1 VTRRFLLL
9 LPLLALA
16 ASGQPPSLSRLHPL
30 GARAGSL
37 VEIEILGE
45 SLQAASSV
53 EFDSPLLTWQQTTLR
68 EPGRLKGLVS
78 LAPHTPLGP
87 HLLRVRSPLG
97 PSNSLLF
104 NAGQFPAV
112 LEGDHRALPSL
123 PAELYGRLDGPTDID
138 TYWFSVH
145 AGQRWL
151 FDLRAMDHGSA
162 VEARMALL
170 HANGQKIA
178 YNDDRD
184 HYDEN
189 PRLEYTFPQSGV
201 YGLRLDQ
208 YRGPRGFTFGKN
220 NAYLLRIS
228 NLPNPLSLSPLG
240 ARRGA
245 LARFSLHGSAL
256 AAVSQAYLT
265 PLRLAEYSRMTYPY
279 TMPIRFEPDP
289 PSPTRLP
296 AQILAASPSRLDFA
310 VAIPAHASP
319 GLWKLWLVSPAGH
332 TDALPLEISDLP
344 ERTDAQPLPPAPP
357 PYVVNGLLATPGQRQ
372 RFLIPAR
379 AGQPLR
385 FSTLAA
391 QLGAPFLDTVL
402 TLRDP
407 QGRKLAENDD
417 VVAGWGGLL
426 GNPDSTLFY
435 TPTTSGTLTLELRDR
450 LLRGGPLYPYRLKV
464 ESAAPSFQLFTT
476 PENLTVRRG
485 QTTTL
490 KLHLVREAGFSG
502 EVSVRVEGA
511 GPPLS
516 GRFRPDQLFEPNAD
530 GADMLIPE
538 IEFTLPAPGPPG
550 LYPLTITGQAP
561 AHPAPVTAH
570 TAVMI
575 GPIYQG
581 DWNFYRRPLPAI
593 TLTVVD

>member
-310 VAIPAHASP
+310 VSIPAHASP

-550 LYPLTITGQAP
+550 VYPLTITGHAP

>member
-1 VTRRFLLL
+1 
-9 LPLLALA
+9 
-16 ASGQPPSLSRLHPL
+16 
-30 GARAGSL
+30 
-37 VEIEILGE
+37 
-45 SLQAASSV
+45 
-53 EFDSPLLTWQQTTLR
+53 
-68 EPGRLKGLVS
+68 
-78 LAPHTPLGP
+78 
-87 HLLRVRSPLG
+87 
-97 PSNSLLF
+97 
-104 NAGQFPAV
+104 
-112 LEGDHRALPSL
+112 
-123 PAELYGRLDGPTDID
+123 
-138 TYWFSVH
+138 
-145 AGQRWL
+145 
-151 FDLRAMDHGSA
+151 MDHGSA

-245 LARFSLHGSAL
+245 LSRFSLHGSAL

>member
-1 VTRRFLLL
+1 MIRRFLLL

-16 ASGQPPSLSRLHPL
+16 ASGQTPSLSRIHPL

-245 LARFSLHGSAL
+245 LSRFSLHGSAL

-391 QLGAPFLDTVL
+391 QLGTPFLDTVL